1 MSSPRV
7 DAGFGAYMEVK
18 LSKTRWIYWGIVA
31 SLTIA
36 GLSLSIVKRDGHY
49 AFRWDGAELM
59 AQTRE
64 DTSYHDI
71 AALQVFNRVLLQLQ
85 RNYVDPSRLDPNLM
99 LVSSLDNLQKSLPEL
114 LLVFD
119 KPIKESPSQVT
130 ARIGSAEKTFSLEN
144 IGNLWEMSLRLRSVL
159 RFVQEYLPADA
170 KPRELEY
177 DAINGMLMALDPHSV
192 ILSPELYRNM
202 MEGNRGKF
210 GGLGIVVRMVDGVL
224 IVVEPVDDDVP
235 ARRAGIEEGDQIL
248 SIDGTPTL
256 NMNITEAV
264 DLLKGDPDTVV
275 HLSVMRK
282 GWKSPRDID
291 VTRAEINIP
300 SVESAQLDDNI
311 AYIKLKSFQGNS
323 QREIDKALAKFNSE
337 MGGIHGLILDLR
349 GNPGGLLDQ
358 AVMIADN
365 FLASGTIVTTVGVTD
380 TLSQTRKATK
390 GTTQADYPIVVLIDS
405 ASASASEIVAGALK
419 NNDRALIVGDTSFG
433 KGSVQVLYELP
444 DKSALKLTIGQYLTP
459 GNLSIQSV
467 GIVPDIRLVPMV
479 ARDGDID
486 LYPKPWVRREESL
499 GGHLVNQKAVKD
511 QKPSYALRYLSQRY
525 ALPEDAFEEDSVI
538 TLEDVDK
545 IIKAKPKSKKP
556 GDDPQVR
563 LAEEILKRTGNANDR
578 EVMIEKFIASAD
590 SLQSEEDKILVSA
603 LEERGIDWQKGQNP
617 ENPQLRLELSTDKP
631 DNRISA
637 GDTYVIRA
645 TATNLGDAPLYRV
658 SGRTESTFGR
668 VDDKEFIFGY
678 IAPGA
683 SVTREM
689 TIKTNRAQTSRVD
702 NLRLGLYLDDG
713 TPIPEKQL
721 ASSEI
726 ELETVERPQPDFA
739 IHYAIIDDDGRS
751 KNVGNSLLDD
761 DETVTVRL
769 WVSNDG
775 TGTAEKP
782 LVFLKNKSKEIKL
795 LDARAETGALA
806 AGERFVRDFTFKT
819 TKVSSAD
826 VAMQLHVYDKASTR
840 MLVENI
846 AFKTSKSDDI
856 ETSRVEKAEGNVV
869 LNEEAKLYV
878 SPTPTSNALIRIPA
892 GAIVKRDAVVGD
904 FTHIKAGEAM
914 GWVESTALDPSTQ
927 THINSVDPKTIVTIP
942 RVKLEQM
949 PHVTD
954 SDSFELRAAVT
965 GFAPLKDYYIYT
977 AYEID
982 HEYQYQKVAYGT
994 ISGDQSQIAA
1004 TIPLHKGLNTVRLY
1018 VRDANKSEAYERVL
1032 VYRR

>member
-1 MSSPRV
+1 MSK
-7 DAGFGAYMEVK
+7 A
-18 LSKTRWIYWGIVA
+18 RWIYWGIVA
-31 SLTIA
+31 SLTIG
-36 GLSLSIVKRDGHY
+36 GLCMSVVNRDGHY
-49 AFRWDGAELM
+49 AFQWDGSELM

-85 RNYVDPSRLDPNLM
+85 QNYVDPDRLNPNQM

-114 LLVFD
+114 LLIFD
-119 KPIKESPSQVT
+119 KPIKESPTRVT
-130 ARIGSAEKTFSLEN
+130 AKIGNAEKTFSLED
-144 IGNLWEMSLRLRSVL
+144 IGNLWEMSLRLRSIL
-159 RFVQEYLPADA
+159 RFVQDYLPADA

-192 ILSPELYRNM
+192 ILSPELYRSM

-248 SIDGTPTL
+248 TIDGTPTL
-256 NMNITEAV
+256 NMNISEAV

-282 GWKSPRDID
+282 GWKSPRNID
-291 VTRAEINIP
+291 VTRAEISIP
-300 SVESAQLDDNI
+300 SVESEKLKDKI
-311 AYIKLKSFQGNS
+311 GYIKLKSFQGNS
-323 QREIDKALAKFNSE
+323 QRDIDKALSKLNSE

-365 FLASGTIVTTVGVTD
+365 FLSSGTIVTTVGVND
-380 TLSQTRKATK
+380 TLSQSRKATK
-390 GTTQADYPIVVLIDS
+390 GTTQADYPIVVLVDS
-405 ASASASEIVAGALK
+405 SSASASEIVAGALK
-419 NNDRALIVGDTSFG
+419 NNGRALIVGDTSFG
-433 KGSVQVLYELP
+433 KGSIQVLYELP

-459 GNLSIQSV
+459 GNMSIQSV

-511 QKPSYALRYLSQRY
+511 QKSSYALRYLSQRY
-525 ALPEDAFEEDSVI
+525 ALPEDDFEEDSVI

-556 GDDPQVR
+556 SDDPQVR
-563 LAEEILKRTGNANDR
+563 LAEQILKRTGSANER
-578 EVMIEKFIASAD
+578 EAMIEKFIASAD
-590 SLQSEEDKILVSA
+590 SLQNEEDAILVSA
-603 LEERGIDWQKGQNP
+603 LKERGIDWQKGQNP
-617 ENPQLRLELSTDKP
+617 DNPQLRVELSTDKP

-645 TATNLGDAPLYRV
+645 TATNLGTEPVYRV

-668 VDDKEFIFGY
+668 VNDREFIFGY

-689 TIKTNRAQTSRVD
+689 KIKSNRAQTSRVD
-702 NLRLGLYLDDG
+702 NLSIGLYLDDG
-713 TPIPEKQL
+713 TPIPEKRL
-721 ASSEI
+721 TSAAM
-726 ELETVERPQPDFA
+726 ELETVERPQPDFT
-739 IHYAIIDDDGRS
+739 IHYAIIDRDGDS
-751 KNVGNSLLDD
+751 KDVGNGLLDD

-775 TGTAEKP
+775 TGVAEKP
-782 LVFLKNKSKEIKL
+782 LVFLKNKSQEIKL
-795 LDARAETGALA
+795 LDARAEAGSLA
-806 AGERFVRDFTFKT
+806 TGERFVRDFTFKT
-819 TKVSSAD
+819 TQVSSAD
-826 VAMQLHVYDKASTR
+826 VAMELHVYDKASTR

-856 ETSRVEKAEGNVV
+856 DASRVEKAQGNVV
-869 LNEEAKLYV
+869 LNADAKLHV
-878 SPTPTSNALIRIPA
+878 SPTPTSNALIDLPV
-892 GAIVKRDAVVGD
+892 GTVVQRDAIVGD
-904 FTHIKAGEAM
+904 FAHIKAGEVM
-914 GWVESTALDPSTQ
+914 GWVATTALDATTQ
-927 THINSVDPKTIVTIP
+927 TDITPVDPTTIATIP
-942 RVKLEQM
+942 RIKLEQM

-954 SDSFELRAAVT
+954 KDSFELRASVT

-982 HEYQYQKVAYGT
+982 HEYQYQKVAYQPIAAG
-994 ISGDQSQIAA
+994 QSQISA
-1004 TIPLHKGLNTVRLY
+1004 TIPLQKGLNTVRLY